1 MQSALIILPWLW
13 IWCDQRLQAGSLWLF
28 HHGGH
33 INLLSIAV
41 IKHLDEKQLEDEV
54 CLPYNA
60 PHSLSVLKGRQGR
73 NLEAGPGTKFVENA
87 AY

>member
-1 MQSALIILPWLW
+1 M
-13 IWCDQRLQAGSLWLF
+13 
-28 HHGGH
+28 
-33 INLLSIAV
+33 LSIAV
-41 IKHLDEKQLEDEV
+41 IKHLDEKQLEDEKV
-54 CLPYNA
+54 CLPYNT